1 MFIGPC
7 AAKKLEASRRSIR
20 SDIDFVLTFEEVAGM
35 FAAKEVDFN
44 AVEVDEREVKVAN
57 AQGLD
62 ECVKLLR
69 MAKAGKYDGYL
80 LEGMACPGGCVAGAG
95 TINNPDKSAM
105 EVLKSKKESCFEG
118 AVDTPFI
125 DRLSTLENMY
135 NEFDKMK
142 EI

>member
-1 MFIGPC
+1 
-7 AAKKLEASRRSIR
+7 
-20 SDIDFVLTFEEVAGM
+20 
-35 FAAKEVDFN
+35 
-44 AVEVDEREVKVAN
+44 
-57 AQGLD
+57 
-62 ECVKLLR
+62 
-69 MAKAGKYDGYL
+69 
-80 LEGMACPGGCVAGAG
+80 MACRGGGVPRAG
-95 TINNPDKSAM
+95 THNNPDKSPM

>member
-1 MFIGPC
+1 
-7 AAKKLEASRRSIR
+7 
-20 SDIDFVLTFEEVAGM
+20 
-35 FAAKEVDFN
+35 
-44 AVEVDEREVKVAN
+44 
-57 AQGLD
+57 
-62 ECVKLLR
+62 
-69 MAKAGKYDGYL
+69 
-80 LEGMACPGGCVAGAG
+80 
-95 TINNPDKSAM
+95 M

>member
-1 MFIGPC
+1 MSGGV
-7 AAKKLEASRRSIR
+7 AKAVVNAIHKL
-20 SDIDFVLTFEEVAGM
+20 DP
-35 FAAKEVDFN
+35 
-44 AVEVDEREVKVAN
+44 EREVKVAN

-69 MAKAGKYDGYL
+69 MAKAGKYNGYL

-105 EVLKSKKESCFEG
+105 EVLKSKKESSFEG
-118 AVDTPFI
+118 AVETPYI

-135 NEFDKMK
+135 NEFDKMN